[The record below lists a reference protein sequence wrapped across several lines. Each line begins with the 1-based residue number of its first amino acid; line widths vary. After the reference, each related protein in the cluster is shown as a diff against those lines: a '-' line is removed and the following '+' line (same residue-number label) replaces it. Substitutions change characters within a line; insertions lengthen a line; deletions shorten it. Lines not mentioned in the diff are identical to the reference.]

1 MASSENQV
9 PSGGLQDMSKLRAA
23 TQSQGSPRVLVMG
36 ATGKTGKPLVELLS
50 RDQNIQLVAGVHH
63 QEDVDVMR
71 RAVPGAEVRL
81 VELKDYSTYAP
92 FLRGIDVLFLVLPYS
107 VDMLQEVGRKLLPA
121 PTPILRLPPALGSP
135 RLFSGQCGRVSLA
148 QGSGCPRCSTRPHST
163 ATAWLMTPRLD
174 PTPYRVTI

>member
-1 MASSENQV
+1 MASSQNQE

-23 TQSQGSPRVLVMG
+23 TPSQGVPRVLVMG

-50 RDQNIQLVAGVHH
+50 RDQSVQLVVGVHH

-107 VDMLQEVGRKLLPA
+107 VDMLQEVGWKHMPPPPPGAAVLTHLLRPLWRSVVG
-121 PTPILRLPPALGSP
+121 T
-135 RLFSGQCGRVSLA
+135 GR
-148 QGSGCPRCSTRPHST
+148 GCPRCSTRPHLS
-163 ATAWLMTPRLD
+163 ATAWLVKTSP
-174 PTPYRVTI
+174 